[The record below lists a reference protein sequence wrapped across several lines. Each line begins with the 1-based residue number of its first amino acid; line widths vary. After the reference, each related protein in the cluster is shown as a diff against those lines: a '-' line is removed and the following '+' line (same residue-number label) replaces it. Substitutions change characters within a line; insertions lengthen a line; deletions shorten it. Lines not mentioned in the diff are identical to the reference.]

1 SAPAVNEAVR
11 AVVQEKNKQF
21 FRRYRPVNT
30 FYYTGGRNRSYG
42 YLDFLPAMRN
52 FDIMVQNRDR
62 RIWDLA
68 QGKKVPAKI
77 DDSNVPPLPTTTASR
92 GANKWMSPADELK
105 AFKVDPRFEVNLF
118 ASEGEFPEIA
128 CP

>member
-1 SAPAVNEAVR
+1 M
-11 AVVQEKNKQF
+11 
-21 FRRYRPVNT
+21 NT

-52 FDIMVQNRDR
+52 FEIMVQNRDR

-68 QGKKVPAKI
+68 QGKAVPAKI
-77 DDSNVPPLPTTTASR
+77 DDSNVPPLPATAASR

-118 ASEGEFPEIA
+118 AGEEFRKSPA
-128 CP
+128 DPCAGMARDAWVSCSTTYPRTGNGGR